1 MAGLLAL
8 MLSIPVALADMV
20 FEPNPNSEPK
30 KVGYVAL
37 TVTRKW
43 FADGSLVLTDVI
55 WFAFA
60 IRVAR
65 SVATLVWFGTYA
77 GIAARTDESAIA

>member
-1 MAGLLAL
+1 
-8 MLSIPVALADMV
+8 MLSIPVALADIV
-20 FEPNPNSEPK
+20 FEPNPNSDPK

-43 FADGSLVLTDVI
+43 FADGSPVLIEVI

-60 IRVAR
+60 ICVAR
-65 SVATLVWFGTYA
+65 PVAAVVLFGTYT
-77 GIAARTDESAIA
+77 GIAARTDESAIACRLRRFV